1 MCAPEEENGDKSEA
15 MASSST
21 KGGGAWPEE
30 TTKSSSSSSFWSLF
44 DGVVL
49 IYKRWTYSYMN
60 TVLAKG
66 NRQTLHDGTHLEQE
80 DLFGVPPSMES
91 KLLAD
96 RFL

>member
-30 TTKSSSSSSFWSLF
+30 TTKSSSSSFWSLF

>member
-1 MCAPEEENGDKSEA
+1 MCAPEEENGDKSDA

-30 TTKSSSSSSFWSLF
+30 TTKSSSSSFWSLF

>member
-1 MCAPEEENGDKSEA
+1 
-15 MASSST
+15 
-21 KGGGAWPEE
+21 
-30 TTKSSSSSSFWSLF
+30 
-44 DGVVL
+44 
-49 IYKRWTYSYMN
+49 MN